1 MQIASV
7 VPRELSGMRGKRA
20 GQENREGETGQGWS
34 GQKAGLAWKEEA
46 ERRKGEVQGERG
58 RVRESSRVCEFTFVY
73 LPDVA
78 QYGAPTLDSVHRL
91 DAVLSPLNRVL
102 QDLFRIFH
110 LSFQ

>member
-1 MQIASV
+1 MFSLV
-7 VPRELSGMRGKRA
+7 GKRRY
-20 GQENREGETGQGWS
+20 EKEGRSVRKVKGW
-34 GQKAGLAWKEEA
+34 
-46 ERRKGEVQGERG
+46 
-58 RVRESSRVCEFTFVY
+58 RVRDSVREFTFVY

-78 QYGAPTLDSVHRL
+78 QYGMPTLDSVHRL

>member
-1 MQIASV
+1 MRFGVVRAKGCSV
-7 VPRELSGMRGKRA
+7 LVRK
-20 GQENREGETGQGWS
+20 
-34 GQKAGLAWKEEA
+34 EA
-46 ERRKGEVQGERG
+46 EKERRSARQRGESES
-58 RVRESSRVCEFTFVY
+58 RVREFTFVY
-73 LPDVA
+73 LPDIA